1 MLYWESIINNCVL
14 NSIGHPN
21 TRLFVT
27 HGGQNGLNEAVYHGV
42 PIVALPVFA
51 DQGDNAR
58 RAVDHG
64 FGVSLDKDNITEDV
78 VYAAITS
85 VLNDTR

>member
-1 MLYWESIINNCVL
+1 MQFDFRTSKSIASL
-14 NSIGHPN
+14 AAHPN

-27 HGGQNGLNEAVYHGV
+27 HCGQNGLNEAVYHGV

-58 RAVDHG
+58 RVVDHG
-64 FGVSLDKDNITEDV
+64 LGLAIDKDSISESVVFETIT
-78 VYAAITS
+78 T